1 MQVIR
6 HLACVSL
13 LVDEG
18 MCKKLGDFK
27 MINTT
32 DVLIIGGGFAGVST
46 AQKLVEKGI
55 KTILVDKK
63 DYFEVTFANL
73 RNLTDPGKTQN
84 RARKRYQD
92 FLKSEFVQTSVEQ
105 LEDEQAL
112 LANGDVIKFKCA
124 IIASGTNY
132 PSMTVAKPQVALN
145 LEQRNQE
152 FASQNDALQAAN
164 SILVMGGGV
173 VGVELAGEIAFSF
186 PDKKVTLS
194 HSGKALLEG
203 FKPKAQ
209 RKAKEQ
215 LIQQGVTIEFNRK
228 YQRQNEEY
236 LDKVS
241 GKVSKFDLVF
251 EAIGV
256 KPNNQFLQAHLSDAL
271 NAQGYVKVDD
281 KFRVLGHK
289 TLYALGD
296 IAEVGEAKLGYLANQ
311 QGAHLAKVICAELVG
326 KKAKLYKTN
335 PLMALIPTGQESG
348 IVQLPFAVTTA
359 NFLVNIKQKDLFIN
373 KIYKEFG
380 TQPNT
385 Q

>member
-1 MQVIR
+1 
-6 HLACVSL
+6 
-13 LVDEG
+13 
-18 MCKKLGDFK
+18 

-46 AQKLVEKGI
+46 AQKLAENGI
-55 KTILVDKK
+55 KTILLDKK

-73 RNLTDPGKTQN
+73 RNLTDPNKTKN

-92 FLKSEFVQTSVEQ
+92 FLKSDFMQTSVEQ
-105 LEDEQAL
+105 LDDHQAL
-112 LANGDVIKFKCA
+112 LANGEVVKFKRA
-124 IIASGTNY
+124 IIASGTSY
-132 PSMTVAKPQVALN
+132 PSMTVAKTLTALN

-152 FASQNDALQAAN
+152 FASQNDALQAAD

-194 HSGKALLEG
+194 HSGNVLLEG
-203 FKPKAQ
+203 FKTKAQ

-215 LIQQGVTIEFNRK
+215 LIHQGVTIEFNRK
-228 YQRQNEEY
+228 YQKQDDVY
-236 LDKVS
+236 LDKSS
-241 GKVSKFDLVF
+241 GKVSTFDLVF

-256 KPNNQFLQAHLSDAL
+256 KPNNQFLQTHLSDTL
-271 NAQGYVKVDD
+271 NAQGYIKVDN
-281 KFRVLGHK
+281 KFRVLGH
-289 TLYALGD
+289 TNLFALGD
-296 IAEVGEAKLGYLANQ
+296 IAEVGEAKLGYLAKQ
-311 QGAHLAKVICAELVG
+311 QGAHLGKVICAELAG
-326 KKAKLYKTN
+326 KPTKAYKTN

-348 IVQLPFAVTTA
+348 IMQFPFAVTTA